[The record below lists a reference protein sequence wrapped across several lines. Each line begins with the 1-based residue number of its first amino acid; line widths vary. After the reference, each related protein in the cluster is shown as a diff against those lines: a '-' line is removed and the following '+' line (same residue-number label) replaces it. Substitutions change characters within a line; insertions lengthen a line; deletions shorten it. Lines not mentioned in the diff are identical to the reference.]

1 MLCPEESDNLNYI
14 DRTFSL
20 KTILGIIGKLWML
33 AGFVILLPLFT
44 LFFFPEEFNM
54 ANYFI
59 VPGVMT
65 ILIGYLTSLLLSQ
78 NRRERLKKNDEAVI
92 VFLGW
97 LSVIFAGSLPF
108 VLSGDYSLSQS
119 VFEAASGFSTTG
131 LSVVNVDNAPKI
143 FLMYRSIMLFFGGI
157 GLILVVTSIL
167 PDIYSMRL
175 YTAEGHTDLMMPN
188 LANSVRTVILIY
200 VGYATAGTVLYYLCG
215 MGFFDSLNHSMSAI
229 STGGF
234 STKSASIGYYDN
246 PKIELVTEILMI
258 LGATGFLVHLLLL
271 KGKFRVL
278 FKHCEIML
286 TILLISL
293 CTPVCAFLMLE
304 EFSGNLSFAVRQS
317 LFQVISALTTTG
329 FQTVSSFENTSPPL
343 MFMFTLLMLIGG
355 GAGSTAGGIKQFRI
369 WIMMKQ
375 IWWNI
380 QLKFGDRH
388 IVRINKIE
396 RMGVREIISPEYLNE
411 VNVFVVIY
419 LLIFF
424 LGSFVLMLCGH
435 SIGDSMFEFASA
447 LGTVGFSAG
456 LASSSAPQVVLWT
469 STIGMILGRLEIF
482 VILMAAIR
490 IKSGIKKPFRR

>member
-1 MLCPEESDNLNYI
+1 MNFI
-14 DRTFSL
+14 DSTASL
-20 KTILGIIGKLWML
+20 KTILSSIGKLWML
-33 AGFVILLPLFT
+33 AGFVILLPLLT
-44 LFFFPEEFNM
+44 LFFFPNEISM
-54 ANYFI
+54 ANCFI

-65 ILIGYLTSLLLSQ
+65 ILIGYLTNLFLLPPKK
-78 NRRERLKKNDEAVI
+78 ERLKKNDEAVI

-108 VLSGDYSLSQS
+108 ALSGNYSVSQS
-119 VFEAASGFSTTG
+119 IFEAASGFSTTG
-131 LSVVNVDNAPKI
+131 LSVVNPDNAPKI

-157 GLILVVTSIL
+157 GLVLVVTSIL

-175 YTAEGHTDLMMPN
+175 YTAEGHTELMMPN
-188 LANSVRTVILIY
+188 LAHSVRTVILIY

-215 MGFFDSLNHSMSAI
+215 MEFFDSINHSMSAI

-234 STKSASIGYYDN
+234 STKSASIGYYDD

-258 LGATGFLVHLLLL
+258 LGATGFFVHLLLL
-271 KGKFRVL
+271 KGKFSVL

-293 CTPVCAFLMLE
+293 CTPVCVFLMLDE
-304 EFSGNLSFAVRQS
+304 VSVNLSIATRQS
-317 LFQVISALTTTG
+317 FFQVISALTTTG
-329 FQTVSSFENTSPPL
+329 FQTVSSFENTSQPL

-369 WIMMKQ
+369 WIMLKQ

-396 RMGVREIISPEYLNE
+396 RMGAREVISSDYLNE
-411 VNVFVVIY
+411 VNGFVVIY
-419 LLIFF
+419 LLIFL
-424 LGSFVLMLCGH
+424 LGSFVLMLCGYN
-435 SIGDSMFEFASA
+435 IGDSMFEFASA

-456 LASSSAPQVVLWT
+456 IASSSASQVVLWT
-469 STIGMILGRLEIF
+469 SAIGMILGRLEIF

-490 IKSGIKKPFRR
+490 IKNWIKSPFRR

>member
-1 MLCPEESDNLNYI
+1 
-14 DRTFSL
+14 
-20 KTILGIIGKLWML
+20 ML

-54 ANYFI
+54 ANCFI

-65 ILIGYLTSLLLSQ
+65 ILIGYLTNLLLFPK
-78 NRRERLKKNDEAVI
+78 RKERLKKNDEAVI

-97 LSVIFAGSLPF
+97 LSVIIAGSLPF
-108 VLSGDYSLSQS
+108 VLSGEYSFSQS

-131 LSVVNVDNAPKI
+131 LSVVNADVAPKI
-143 FLMYRSIMLFFGGI
+143 FLMYRSIMLFSGGI
-157 GLILVVTSIL
+157 GLVLIVTSIL

-175 YTAEGHTDLMMPN
+175 YTAEGHSELMMPN
-188 LANSVRTVILIY
+188 LAHSVRTVILIY

-215 MGFFDSLNHSMSAI
+215 MGLFDSLNHSMSAI

-234 STKSASIGYYDN
+234 STKSASIGYYND
-246 PKIELVTEILMI
+246 PRIELVTEILMI

-271 KGKFRVL
+271 KGKFKIL
-278 FKHCEIML
+278 FKHCEILL
-286 TILLISL
+286 TVLLISL
-293 CTPVCAFLMLE
+293 CTPVCAFLILDGV
-304 EFSGNLSFAVRQS
+304 SGNWSLAVRQS

-329 FQTVSSFENTSPPL
+329 FQTVSSFETASPPL
-343 MFMFTLLMLIGG
+343 IFIFTLLMLIGG

-369 WIMMKQ
+369 CIMLKQ

-396 RMGVREIISPEYLNE
+396 RMGVRQIISPENLNE
-411 VNVFVVIY
+411 INVFAVIY
-419 LLIFF
+419 LLIFL
-424 LGSFVLMLCGH
+424 LGSFVLMLCGN
-435 SIGDSMFEFASA
+435 SIGDSMFEFASV

-456 LASSSAPQVVLWT
+456 LTSSSASNVVLWT
-469 STIGMILGRLEIF
+469 SSIGMILGRLEIF
-482 VILMAAIR
+482 VILMAVIR
-490 IKSGIKKPFRR
+490 IKNGIKNPIGR